1 MAANATNENLTRSEA
16 AGLLR
21 FEAAVAQRK
30 MLRHAPS
37 KRTWRLRAAAVLAA
51 AAIGVIA
58 LFARTRSAGQAF
70 EVANGTVSS
79 SGYIRP
85 TAPQGAQV
93 LFTDGTQ
100 VMLEASARTRVAE
113 VYPHGARIL
122 LEEGKAHMQV
132 VPRSEAKWLVEAGPY
147 TIQVKGTVLDV
158 AWLGQEESLDLW
170 LREGSVIVTG
180 PLMTHGFV
188 MRAGQR
194 LVARVREN
202 LLLLDGQPSEDFRVR
217 ADAPADAPP
226 AEQPEPAHAPPVA
239 KAVRAAEGRAVSSG
253 AAEEGRAPSWSKRL
267 ASGDFEGILADA
279 ERRGLDGVLSKG
291 VRADLAVLADAARY
305 ARRFDVAR
313 RTLLAERE
321 RFAGSVQANE
331 AAFFLGGLAESD
343 AAAVPSA
350 LEWYER
356 YLAESPQG
364 TYASQ
369 ALGRKMMIVH
379 RLRGR
384 EVAKPLALGYLNQYP
399 KGPYARYAKNLLE
412 THAVK

>member
-1 MAANATNENLTRSEA
+1 MAQDATNEETMAPSEH

-21 FEAAVAQRK
+21 FEAAVAER
-30 MLRHAPS
+30 RIERRRPG
-37 KRTWRLRAAAVLAA
+37 RGTWGMKAAALLAA
-51 AAIGVIA
+51 AAMAA
-58 LFARTRSAGQAF
+58 LVLFVKTRSPAQAF
-70 EVANGTVSS
+70 EVINGTVSS

-85 TAPQGAQV
+85 TAPDGARV
-93 LFTDGTQ
+93 RFTDGTQ
-100 VMLEASARTRVAE
+100 VVLESTARTRVAE

-122 LEEGKAHMQV
+122 LEEGKARMNV
-132 VPRSEAKWLVEAGPY
+132 KPLREAKWLVEAGPY
-147 TIQVKGTVLDV
+147 TILVTGTVLDV

-170 LREGSVIVTG
+170 LREGSVLVTG
-180 PLMTHGFV
+180 PLTTQGFV
-188 MRAGQR
+188 VRAGQR

-217 ADAPADAPP
+217 ASDATPDPPPADV
-226 AEQPEPAHAPPVA
+226 PEPP
-239 KAVRAAEGRAVSSG
+239 RATASKGARSTEGRAASATDEVRG
-253 AAEEGRAPSWSKRL
+253 PSWSKRL
-267 ASGDFEGILADA
+267 ASGDFESILSDA
-279 ERRGLDGVLSKG
+279 ERRGLDGVLAKAP
-291 VRADLAVLADAARY
+291 RADLAVLADAARY

-313 RTLLAERE
+313 RALLAERE
-321 RFAGSVQANE
+321 RFSGSVQASE

-343 AAAVPSA
+343 AAPIPSA

-369 ALGRKMMIVH
+369 ALGRKLMIVH

-384 EVAKPLALGYLNQYP
+384 EAAKQLALGYLNQYP

-412 THAVK
+412 TNAVK